1 MLLSSR
7 NTSRKKLEEESRDN
21 KISVVKWTAVVIL
34 CVIAVFSLCAAL
46 ASQIL
51 DGEPLWKET
60 TIELGDTMSADPA
73 YYIGGPELTLEHSWV
88 DLSGLNNMK
97 VGDYT
102 VRAGNIFAVFE
113 YTVHVRDTVPP
124 GIMNTYTLD
133 TVLEAGREYDLD
145 ILGVTASDLSGRT
158 FLRFYYNDREIHSLC
173 FEEMGRPEIVVEASD
188 INANRSR
195 KEIRLFVDTPPVI
208 YGVHEQ
214 YILRGSDG
222 GELDPVFARD
232 DVDGDLADG
241 IEADISGVD
250 FNNIG
255 DYVIAYK
262 VTDSYGLE
270 ASAKTTV
277 HVISSA
283 ERVKKHYNDHRLT
296 EEELSELIEQ
306 DYFTYEP
313 AEENDR
319 EAVTALCAPALI
331 NLYRSDEDG
340 IGSGSGFIF
349 DITPE
354 YLYIVSVYHVTSYF
368 DGSPTLITFYDGSQ
382 ITTTFKSIR
391 LNAGNEAS
399 LFRIP
404 VSAVPYHTLIRL
416 REVAYDENIYDSI
429 KVGTELIEYSKNW
442 RAGLKPDII
451 KYVKVI
457 SFTLSEIQQKYVDD
471 DEYFAVTRASENG
484 MSGTAIFDE
493 RGVLAG
499 ICSKTMLP
507 YEDEIRKFRDGCDFI
522 LMVDKL
528 PELMER
534 AGELK

>member
-1 MLLSSR
+1 MLRSSQ
-7 NTSRKKLEEESRDN
+7 NTSRKKLEEEFRDN
-21 KISVVKWTAVVIL
+21 KISAVKQAAVVIL

-46 ASQIL
+46 VSQFF
-51 DGEPLWKET
+51 DGAPLWDDI
-60 TIELGDTMSADPA
+60 TIELGDTLSNDPA
-73 YYIGGPELTLEHSWV
+73 FYMEGPEITLTHSRV
-88 DLSGLNNMK
+88 DLSGLNNMR

-124 GIMNTYTLD
+124 TIMTEYTLD
-133 TVLEAGREYDLD
+133 TVLETGREYDLD
-145 ILGVTASDLSGRT
+145 VLQTVASDLSGQT
-158 FLRFYYNDREIHSLC
+158 FLRFYYNDREIQSLY
-173 FEEMGRPEIVVEASD
+173 FDRMGRPEIVAEATD
-188 INANRSR
+188 INANRS
-195 KEIRLFVDTPPVI
+195 KKVIRLFVDTPPTI

-214 YILRGSDG
+214 YILRGSDE
-222 GELDPVFARD
+222 GELDPVFAKD
-232 DVDGDLADG
+232 DVDGDLGDS

-262 VTDSYGLE
+262 VKDSYGLE

-283 ERVKKHYNDHRLT
+283 ERVKRHYDDYSLS
-296 EEELSELIEQ
+296 EEELSELIDQ

-313 AEENDR
+313 LEENNKELVLDVC
-319 EAVTALCAPALI
+319 EPTLV
-331 NLYRSDEDG
+331 NLYRSDEDAT
-340 IGSGSGFIF
+340 GSGSGFIY

-354 YLYIVSVYHVTSYF
+354 YVYIVSVYHVTSYF
-368 DGSPTLITFYDGSQ
+368 DGTPTQITFYDGSR
-382 ITTTFKSIR
+382 ITETFKSVR

-404 VSAVPYHTLIRL
+404 VSDIPYHTFVRL
-416 REVAYDENIYDSI
+416 KEVAYDENIYDNVR
-429 KVGTELIEYSKNW
+429 VGTELIEYCKNW
-442 RAGLKPDII
+442 RAGLKPEII
-451 KYVKVI
+451 KYVRVI

-507 YEDEIRKFRDGCDFI
+507 YDDEIRKFRDGCDFL